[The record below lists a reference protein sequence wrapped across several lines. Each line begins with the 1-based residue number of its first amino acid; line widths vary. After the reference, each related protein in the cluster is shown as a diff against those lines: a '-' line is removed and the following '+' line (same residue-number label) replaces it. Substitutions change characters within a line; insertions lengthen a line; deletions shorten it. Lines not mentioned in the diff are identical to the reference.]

1 MLTVPTDKR
10 QRGLLIRHTLVYAVL
25 VALAL
30 ASAALDPPGW
40 HAWAYALT
48 LLILCAMSLLGI
60 QTAYLHG
67 INAARADESR
77 RSVTHWMGYVIDDD
91 GLPDSP
97 PMMGRMVLD
106 AEPGHERARP
116 DYSPDG
122 IVRPI
127 RSSGWPRR

>member
-1 MLTVPTDKR
+1 MPTVPTDKR
-10 QRGLLIRHTLVYAVL
+10 QRGLLRRHIIVYAVL

-30 ASAALDPPGW
+30 VSAALDPTDW
-40 HAWAYALT
+40 NAWLYALT

-60 QTAYLHG
+60 KTAYLHG

-77 RSVTHWMGYVIDDD
+77 RSVTHWMGYVVDED

-106 AEPGHERARP
+106 AEPGHER
-116 DYSPDG
+116 G
-122 IVRPI
+122 
-127 RSSGWPRR
+127 